1 MKRVKFI
8 RLKYVFSVV
17 LLLYVV
23 CNNAQENS
31 KHEESSKQST
41 ASKQVSSFII
51 EAPQLKTTKK
61 IWVYLP
67 KNYSTST
74 KKYPVIYMHDGQN
87 LFDFTTAPYGE
98 WSVDETFDSINA
110 QIIVIGIEH
119 GGDKRIE
126 ELTPYPHPKYGG
138 GKADD
143 YLDFLVTT
151 LKPYVD
157 KTYRTKTNTR
167 NTAIFGSSLGGLVSF
182 YAALKYPTVFGKVG
196 CFSPSFWFNRK
207 EITTMMEQTPTFK
220 TKVYFLCG
228 DNEGDDDVIRD
239 LNSIEH
245 LVNSK
250 RCECK
255 MLNKKV
261 IVKGGQHNEKLWR
274 ESFKKAYLW
283 LF

>member
-1 MKRVKFI
+1 MKLIEFSHFKSI
-8 RLKYVFSVV
+8 LSVV
-17 LLLYVV
+17 LLLQIV
-23 CNNAQENS
+23 CANAQDHNQ
-31 KHEESSKQST
+31 HEESSKQST
-41 ASKQVSSFII
+41 ASKQVSTFTI

-67 KNYSTST
+67 KNYVTST
-74 KKYPVIYMHDGQN
+74 KKFPVIYMNDAQN
-87 LFDFTTAPYGE
+87 LFDATTSYAGE
-98 WSVDETFDSINA
+98 WNVDETLDSINA
-110 QIIVIGIEH
+110 QVIIIGIEH

-126 ELTPYPHPKYGG
+126 ELTPFPHPKYAG
-138 GKADD
+138 GKADA
-143 YLDFLVTT
+143 YLDFMVTT

-157 KTYRTKTNTR
+157 KTYRTKSKAK

-182 YAALKYPTVFGKVG
+182 YAALKYPTVFEKVG

-207 EITTMMEQTPTFK
+207 EITTMLEQTPTFK

-239 LNSIEH
+239 LNSIEQ

-274 ESFKKAYLW
+274 ESFKKMYLW